1 MASVAAVGNE
11 ELSLEDA
18 SGGEGFTEF
27 EDIQRALAQDS
38 GEEVG
43 QETGVAAEEPGIEAL
58 FDDGIES
65 SMLEAEREAELAE
78 EAVEAPP
85 KKTRADK
92 RIQGLVSEKKKLQA
106 QMAERDANYQ
116 RQLQGVQ
123 QQLMHQKQADSEAV
137 RQQLEL
143 QRQQLALMQQQRAT
157 ETESNLSPMEQYRR
171 QIIQEAGETARGA
184 FSPEVAALRDEI
196 NSMKAQ
202 RQQEAEEATRRQR
215 YDQYNRQTTEVRDNM
230 LLKGFAPD
238 RAKQLAE
245 PMDEMLL
252 AFCTAFGVEPQ
263 SAGPQ
268 FKRYLDTYVQGVL
281 ETRASSGRK
290 MRKGQA
296 VPQAAPGGKRAVRGS
311 GKWPAPDSLR
321 KAGFDS
327 ALDWVAAGEPP
338 IA

>member
-1 MASVAAVGNE
+1 MASVAAVGDE
-11 ELSLEDA
+11 GFSDEA
-18 SGGEGFTEF
+18 SSDEGFTEF
-27 EDIQRALAQDS
+27 EDIQRALAQES

-43 QETGVAAEEPGIEAL
+43 QETAAVAEEPGIEAL
-58 FDDGIES
+58 FEGGIDS
-65 SMLEAEREAELAE
+65 SMLEAEREAEISE
-78 EAVEAPP
+78 EEVEAPA

-92 RIQGLVSEKKKLQA
+92 RIQGLISEKKKLQA
-106 QMAERDANYQ
+106 QMAERDASYQ

-123 QQLMHQKQADSEAV
+123 HQLMAQKQADSDAM

-143 QRQQLALMQQQRAT
+143 QRQQLALMQQQKRA
-157 ETESNLSPMEQYRR
+157 EAESNLSPMEQYRR

-184 FSPEVAALRDEI
+184 VSPEVAALRDEI
-196 NSMKAQ
+196 TAMKQQ

-215 YDQYNRQTTEVRDNM
+215 YDQYNRQTTAVRDGM

-252 AFCTAFGVEPQ
+252 AFCTAFGVEPEA
-263 SAGPQ
+263 AGPQ

-281 ETRASSGRK
+281 ETRASSGQK

-296 VPQAAPGGKRAVRGS
+296 VPRAAPGGKRAVRGS